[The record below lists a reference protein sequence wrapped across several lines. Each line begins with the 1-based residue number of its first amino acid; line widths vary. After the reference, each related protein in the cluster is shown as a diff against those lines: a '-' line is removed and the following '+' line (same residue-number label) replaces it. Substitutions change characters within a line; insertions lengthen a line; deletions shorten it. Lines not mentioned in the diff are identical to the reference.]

1 MVRHMEAGA
10 KMERAM
16 RTAVII
22 SFALTVGAIAHGAAG
37 DDPDHAVSTAPV
49 FYKDVLPLLE
59 RHCQSCHRPGEAAPM
74 AFLDYQGTRP
84 WAKAMKQ
91 AVVTRTMPPWFADPH
106 VGKFSNDRSLPESA
120 IRTIAAWV
128 DAGAPEGVRGK
139 ISEVGG
145 WVDGWTIGKPDIIF
159 EMPVSIEI
167 PASGTQPYQYVIV
180 PTGLTRDTWVRQAEA
195 RAGDRAHTHHI
206 VVSIREP
213 DSPWMRREPV
223 GVPFMSKPGDDGG
236 VGAQGEFLTGY
247 GPGSMPETLAPGQAK
262 LIKAGSD
269 LVFQLHYTA
278 NGIPGSDRSRVGLI
292 LASEK
297 PRERVL
303 MMAAANIRF
312 VIPPGDPDAIVE
324 ARVKLYREAT
334 LVSLLPHMHLRGKS
348 FEFRAIYPNGEK
360 ETLLSVP
367 RYDFDW
373 QLSYY
378 LDRPKRMPAG
388 TIIEG
393 MAHFDNSPNNPRNPD
408 SSRAVRFGDQN
419 WDEMMIG
426 YFEAAVA
433 PELTARDV
441 LVRP

>member
-1 MVRHMEAGA
+1 
-10 KMERAM
+10 M
-16 RTAVII
+16 R
-22 SFALTVGAIAHGAAG
+22 GAIAFSLDLMVTMAFAAAFTPVASA
-37 DDPDHAVSTAPV
+37 DDHADPIAPV
-49 FYKDVLPLLE
+49 FYRDVLPLLE

-91 AVVTRTMPPWFADPH
+91 AVMTRTMPPWFADPH

-120 IRTIAAWV
+120 IRTIAAWA
-128 DAGAPEGVRGK
+128 DAGAPEGIR
-139 ISEVGG
+139 VGVPEG
-145 WVDGWTIGKPDIIF
+145 DRWTDGWTIGKPDIVF
-159 EMPVSIEI
+159 EMPTPVTI
-167 PASGTQPYQYVIV
+167 PLAGTQPYQYVIV
-180 PTGLTRDTWVRQAEA
+180 PTGFTQDTWVRLAEA

-213 DSPWMRREPV
+213 DSPWLRREPV
-223 GVPFMSKPGDDGG
+223 GVPFLTKLGDDGG

-278 NGIPGSDRSRVGLI
+278 NGIAGSDRSRVGLI
-292 LASEK
+292 LAKEK

-303 MMAAANIRF
+303 MMAAANVRF

-378 LDRPKRMPAG
+378 LDHPKRMPAG

-393 MAHFDNSPNNPRNPD
+393 VAHFDNSPNNPRNPD
-408 SSRAVRFGDQN
+408 SSRSVRFGDQN

-426 YFEAAVA
+426 YFEVAVDPA
-433 PELTARDV
+433 WTARDV
-441 LVRP
+441 LVRQ

>member
-1 MVRHMEAGA
+1 
-10 KMERAM
+10 M
-16 RTAVII
+16 RTAVVI
-22 SFALTVGAIAHGAAG
+22 SLALAAAIAHGDDRTDSAA
-37 DDPDHAVSTAPV
+37 PA
-49 FYKDVLPLLE
+49 FYRDVLPLLE

-106 VGKFSNDRSLPESA
+106 VGNFSNDRSLPESA

-128 DAGAPEGVRGK
+128 DAGAPEGSVSSRSNGSA
-139 ISEVGG
+139 IT
-145 WVDGWTIGKPDIIF
+145 WTDGWTIGKPDVIF
-159 EMPVSIEI
+159 EMPVPVEV

-180 PTGLTRDTWVRQAEA
+180 PTGFTRDTWVRLAEA

-213 DSPWMRREPV
+213 DSPWLRREPV
-223 GVPFMSKPGDDGG
+223 GIPFVSRLASKAGDDGG

-247 GPGSMPETLAPGQAK
+247 GPGSMPETLAAGQAK

-278 NGIPGSDRSRVGLI
+278 NGIAGSDRSRVGLI
-292 LASEK
+292 LANEK

-303 MMAAANIRF
+303 MMAAANVRF

-393 MAHFDNSPNNPRNPD
+393 VAHFDNSPNNPRNPD

-426 YFEAAVA
+426 YFEVAVD
-433 PELTARDV
+433 PGLTARDV
-441 LVRP
+441 LVRPQ

>member
-1 MVRHMEAGA
+1 M
-10 KMERAM
+10 RA
-16 RTAVII
+16 
-22 SFALTVGAIAHGAAG
+22 AIAFSLDLMVTVAFVTAFTPVARA
-37 DDPDHAVSTAPV
+37 DDRPDSTSISPV

-91 AVVTRTMPPWFADPH
+91 AVVARTMPPWFADPH

-128 DAGAPEGVRGK
+128 DAGAPEGVRAGVP
-139 ISEVGG
+139 EGDR
-145 WVDGWTIGKPDIIF
+145 WTDGWTIGKPDIVF
-159 EMPVSIEI
+159 EMPTPVSI
-167 PASGTQPYQYVIV
+167 PLSGTQPYQYVIV
-180 PTGLTRDTWVRQAEA
+180 PTGFMQDAWVRLAEA

-213 DSPWMRREPV
+213 DSPWLRREPV
-223 GVPFMSKPGDDGG
+223 GVPFLTKPGDDGG
-236 VGAQGEFLTGY
+236 VGAQGEFLAGY

-278 NGIPGSDRSRVGLI
+278 NGIAGSDRSRVGLI
-292 LASEK
+292 LAKEK

-303 MMAAANIRF
+303 MMAAANVRF

-348 FEFRAIYPNGEK
+348 FEFRVIYPNGEK

-367 RYDFDW
+367 RYDFEW

-378 LDRPKRMPAG
+378 LDHPKRLPAG

-393 MAHFDNSPNNPRNPD
+393 VAHFDNSPNNPRNPD

-426 YFEAAVA
+426 YFEVAVS
-433 PELTARDV
+433 PELTARDL
-441 LVRP
+441 LVRPQ

>member
-1 MVRHMEAGA
+1 MRAAIALSLDLMVTIAFA
-10 KMERAM
+10 
-16 RTAVII
+16 T
-22 SFALTVGAIAHGAAG
+22 ALTPIAHA
-37 DDPDHAVSTAPV
+37 DDHADPTAPV
-49 FYKDVLPLLE
+49 FYQDVLPLLE

-91 AVVTRTMPPWFADPH
+91 AVVARTMPPWFADPR

-120 IRTIAAWV
+120 IRTIARWV
-128 DAGAPEGVRGK
+128 DAGAPEGSAP
-139 ISEVGG
+139 SEKAPART
-145 WVDGWTIGKPDIIF
+145 WTDGWTIGKPDVVF
-159 EMPVSIEI
+159 EMPTPVTI
-167 PASGTQPYQYVIV
+167 PLSGTQPYQYVIV
-180 PTGLTRDTWVRQAEA
+180 PTGFTRDTWVRQAEA

-213 DSPWMRREPV
+213 DSPWLRREPV
-223 GVPFMSKPGDDGG
+223 GVPFLTTPGDDGG

-278 NGIPGSDRSRVGLI
+278 NGIAGSDRSRVGLI
-292 LASEK
+292 LANEK

-303 MMAAANIRF
+303 MMAAANVRF

-378 LDRPKRMPAG
+378 LDHPKRMPAG

-393 MAHFDNSPNNPRNPD
+393 VAHFDNSPNNPRNPD

-426 YFEAAVA
+426 YFEVAVA

-441 LVRP
+441 LARPR

>member
-1 MVRHMEAGA
+1 M
-10 KMERAM
+10 RAVLAASFVLIA
-16 RTAVII
+16 TA
-22 SFALTVGAIAHGAAG
+22 AIAHG
-37 DDPDHAVSTAPV
+37 DDRTGPV
-49 FYKDVLPLLE
+49 VPGFYTDVLPLLE

-74 AFLDYQGTRP
+74 VFLDYQGTRP

-106 VGKFSNDRSLPESA
+106 VGNFSNDRSLPESA

-128 DAGAPEGVRGK
+128 DAGAPEG
-139 ISEVGG
+139 SVGPKAAG
-145 WVDGWTIGKPDIIF
+145 ITWTDGWTIGKPDIVF
-159 EMPVSIEI
+159 EMPTPVTI
-167 PASGTQPYQYVIV
+167 PLSGTQPYRYVIV
-180 PTGLTRDTWVRQAEA
+180 PTGFAQDTWVRLAEA

-213 DSPWMRREPV
+213 DSPWLRREPV
-223 GVPFMSKPGDDGG
+223 GVPFFTKLGDDGG

-247 GPGSMPETLAPGQAK
+247 GPGSMPEMLSPGQAK

-292 LASEK
+292 LAKEK
-297 PRERVL
+297 PRARVL
-303 MMAAANIRF
+303 MMAAANVRF

-348 FEFRAIYPNGEK
+348 FEFCAIYPNSEK
-360 ETLLSVP
+360 ETLLNVP

-378 LDRPKRMPAG
+378 LDHPKRMPAG

-393 MAHFDNSPNNPRNPD
+393 VAHFDNSPNNPHNPD

-426 YFEAAVA
+426 YFEVAVD
-433 PELTARDV
+433 PGLTAHDL
-441 LVRP
+441 LVRPE

>member
-1 MVRHMEAGA
+1 M
-10 KMERAM
+10 RAVL
-16 RTAVII
+16 AASLVLI
-22 SFALTVGAIAHGAAG
+22 ATVAIAHG
-37 DDPDHAVSTAPV
+37 DDRTGPAAPV

-59 RHCQSCHRPGEAAPM
+59 RHCQSCHRSGEAAPM
-74 AFLDYQGTRP
+74 AFLDYEGTRP
-84 WAKAMKQ
+84 WAKAIKQ
-91 AVVTRTMPPWFADPH
+91 AVVTRAMPPWFADPR

-128 DAGAPEGVRGK
+128 DAGAPEGVR
-139 ISEVGG
+139 VGAPDVDG
-145 WVDGWTIGKPDIIF
+145 WVDGWTIGKPDIVF
-159 EMPVSIEI
+159 EMPTPVTI
-167 PASGTQPYQYVIV
+167 PLSGTQPYQYVIV
-180 PTGLTRDTWVRQAEA
+180 PTGFTRDTWVRLAEA

-213 DSPWMRREPV
+213 DSPWLRREPV
-223 GVPFMSKPGDDGG
+223 GVPFLTKAGDDGG

-278 NGIPGSDRSRVGLI
+278 NGIAGSDRSRVGLI

-303 MMAAANIRF
+303 MMAAANVRF

-393 MAHFDNSPNNPRNPD
+393 VAHFDNSPNNPRNPD

-426 YFEAAVA
+426 YFEVAVS

>member
-1 MVRHMEAGA
+1 M
-10 KMERAM
+10 RA
-16 RTAVII
+16 
-22 SFALTVGAIAHGAAG
+22 AIAFSLDLMVTVAFATAFTPVARA
-37 DDPDHAVSTAPV
+37 DDRPDPTSTSPV

-59 RHCQSCHRPGEAAPM
+59 RHCQSCHRSGEAAPM

-128 DAGAPEGVRGK
+128 DAGAPEGIR
-139 ISEVGG
+139 VGG
-145 WVDGWTIGKPDIIF
+145 LQEGRWTDGWTIGKPDIVF
-159 EMPVSIEI
+159 EMPTPVTI
-167 PASGTQPYQYVIV
+167 PLSGTQPYQYVIV
-180 PTGLTRDTWVRQAEA
+180 PTGFTQDTWVRLAEA

-213 DSPWMRREPV
+213 DSPWLRREPM
-223 GVPFMSKPGDDGG
+223 GVPFVSKPGDDGG

-278 NGIPGSDRSRVGLI
+278 NGIAGSDRSSVGLI
-292 LASEK
+292 LANEK

-303 MMAAANIRF
+303 MMAAANVRF

-367 RYDFDW
+367 RYDFNW

-393 MAHFDNSPNNPRNPD
+393 VAHFDNSPNNPLNPD

-426 YFEAAVA
+426 YFEVAVS
-433 PELTARDV
+433 PELTARDL
-441 LVRP
+441 LVRPE